1 MTPQSDANEIPALG
15 TMRTPE
21 EKEQTIDAIWKR
33 RDDELA
39 YWINEQ
45 LYGLESE
52 NFSIHVIDR
61 GGGGFTTILFD
72 SDNRSAVMLKTDTTA
87 MSAESSHEYMM
98 LEPEDLKK
106 LAELFSAANDEPSHP
121 GEGDQTN
128 A

>member
-1 MTPQSDANEIPALG
+1 
-15 TMRTPE
+15 MRTPE

-39 YWINEQ
+39 YWINEH
-45 LYGLESE
+45 LHGLESK
-52 NFSIHVIDR
+52 NFSIHQIDR

-72 SDNRSAVMLKTDTTA
+72 SDSMSAVMLKTDTTA

-106 LAELFSAANDEPSHP
+106 LAELFSAANTES
-121 GEGDQTN
+121 
-128 A
+128 